1 MERSLETTEYIIV
14 KALTTSQWDNVDFA
28 IVHLTEEM
36 LASLKQRLTNVQPF
50 RNDNTFHNLA
60 YWDSPVGY
68 YCNPKDIPLTE
79 TILNKHED
87 WTFVKLDKDELE
99 TFPIPENP
107 LEAHQLLIS
116 SHGYANFKAISKY
129 TDEEYSTEW
138 FSISD
143 VLSLINEKSINS
155 S

>member
-1 MERSLETTEYIIV
+1 MERSINTTEYIIV

-36 LASLKQRLTNVQPF
+36 LANLTLRLKAVQPF
-50 RNDNTFHNLA
+50 RNDNTFYNLA
-60 YWDSPVGY
+60 YWDSPIGY
-68 YCNPKDIPLTE
+68 YCNPKETPFTE

-87 WTFVKLDKDELE
+87 WTFIKLDEDELE
-99 TFPIPENP
+99 TFSSPENP

-129 TDEEYSTEW
+129 TQEEYMTEW

-143 VLSLINEKSINS
+143 ILNLINEQSINS